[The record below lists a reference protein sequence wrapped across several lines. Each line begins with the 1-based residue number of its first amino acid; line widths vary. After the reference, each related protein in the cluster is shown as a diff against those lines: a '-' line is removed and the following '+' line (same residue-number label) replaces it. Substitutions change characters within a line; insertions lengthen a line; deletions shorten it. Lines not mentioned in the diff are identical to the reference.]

1 MSRLLVDFQGRTRVF
16 DEARYLRDNPDV
28 AAALVK
34 GDISSPETHYLK
46 RGQFDG
52 RPGVPLLE
60 DIFDETFYL
69 TQQTDVADAV
79 QKGQFVSGAAHF
91 IAFGHAE
98 GRLPNREP
106 EPPAI
111 DWTESGLRRLAF
123 GAKEGTAPHFDC
135 RNPFPSED
143 MEAPTAGE
151 RARRYRCRWIED
163 SLTIHC
169 DGNVSCGLDDPHALR
184 SFGNVGDASVATIFA
199 NAEFIQIAHKLRHG
213 FRCRNCSLYEVDS
226 RDDEEFSKAL
236 LARTIRTLVVEP
248 TVLCNLRCHNAACIP
263 NNDASTRSRKE
274 DRLGLDAFEQIV
286 RQLPPTL
293 DRLYFFNYGDPFVHP
308 QAEQM
313 LLRLRHAFPNIE
325 IVTSTNGIPLS
336 KKNRAEAVIEAQV
349 DLVVFT
355 ISGMTQESY
364 ARYHLNGRLTAAL
377 DGLRNLCHAR
387 RQAGLQRTSIIWR
400 YLLFRWN
407 DSNEEIEQAIRLA
420 EELGVTLRLY
430 LTHMPIE
437 AASFRFSHGS
447 PTFARYARFID
458 PAHGYNCQRPT
469 ENGWFR
475 LENLPNLGPARWSTA
490 KARLRISSSGPSL
503 RLALSTVRPLS
514 KTQPQFVT
522 LRTKWCVVRKALK
535 FGEWNTHR
543 LLVPPSYRS
552 RGFEIEIEPEQF
564 WFPAEELGGNDLRCL
579 GVLLKPMD
587 APDSDGRSPEEPEIG
602 HSLAEEIEDRSHGGR
617 LDDRAAVSL
626 EHDSAF

>member
-1 MSRLLVDFQGRTRVF
+1 MSRLLEDFRGKIRLF
-16 DEARYLRDNPDV
+16 DEARYLHDNPDV
-28 AAALVK
+28 AAALTR
-34 GDISSPETHYLK
+34 GDISSPEKHYLK

-60 DIFDETFYL
+60 DIFDETYYL
-69 TQQTDVADAV
+69 SQQTDVADAV

-91 IAFGHAE
+91 IAYGHAE
-98 GRLPNREP
+98 GRRPNREP
-106 EPPAI
+106 EPPVV
-111 DWTESGLRRLAF
+111 DWSENGLRRLAF
-123 GAKEGTAPHFDC
+123 GAKMGTAPHFDC
-135 RNPFPSED
+135 RNPLPSED
-143 MEAPTAGE
+143 MEAPTASE

-184 SFGNVGDASVATIFA
+184 SFGNVRDASIAAILA
-199 NAEFIQIAHKLRHG
+199 NPEFIRIAHNLRRG
-213 FRCRNCSLYEVDS
+213 SRCRNCSLYEVDR
-226 RDDEEFSKAL
+226 RDDAEFSEAL
-236 LARTIRTLVVEP
+236 RARAIRTLVVEP
-248 TVLCNLRCHNAACIP
+248 TVLCNLRCHNVACIP

-274 DRLGLDAFEQIV
+274 DRLDLDTFEHIV

-293 DRLYFFNYGDPFVHP
+293 ERLYFFNYGDPFVHP

-313 LLRLRHAFPNIE
+313 LLRLRHSFPDIE
-325 IVTSTNGIPLS
+325 IVMSTNGIPLS
-336 KKNRAEAVIEAQV
+336 KKSRAEAVIEAQV

-355 ISGMTQESY
+355 ISGITQESY
-364 ARYHLNGRLTAAL
+364 ARYHLNGRLSAAL

-447 PTFARYARFID
+447 PAYTRYARFID

-475 LENLPNLGPARWSTA
+475 LESLPVLGPARWSTA
-490 KARLRISSSGPSL
+490 KARLRISSSGRSL
-503 RLALSTVRPLS
+503 RLALSTVRPLAR
-514 KTQPQFVT
+514 TQPQFVK
-522 LRTKWCVVRKALK
+522 LRTSWSVVRKALK

-552 RGFEIEIEPEQF
+552 RGFEIEIEPEQS
-564 WFPAEELGGNDLRCL
+564 WFPAEELGSNDLRCL
-579 GVLLKPMD
+579 GVLLKPLD
-587 APDSDGRSPEEPEIG
+587 ALDADGRLPEEPGIE

-617 LDDRAAVSL
+617 LDDLASAML
-626 EHDSAF
+626 ET